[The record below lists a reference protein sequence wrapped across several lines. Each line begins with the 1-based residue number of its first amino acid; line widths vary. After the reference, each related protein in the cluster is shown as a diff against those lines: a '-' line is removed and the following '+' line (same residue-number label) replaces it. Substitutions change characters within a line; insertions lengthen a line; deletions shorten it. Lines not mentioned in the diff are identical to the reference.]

1 MLVIIVVAF
10 AAIGA
15 RLAFIQGVDAK
26 HYLAV
31 GDSEWQHTVILNAT
45 RGAILDR
52 DGNEL
57 AVSIPQTTIYADPH
71 LVTNPNSESAKLA
84 PVLKLSPAA
93 LRSLLTEP
101 DGFVYL
107 AHTQPDSVATAV
119 TKLDLPGI
127 YTQQEP
133 KRFNPDGQLALPLLG
148 EVGTEGEGLSGLEA
162 EYNTTL
168 SGTPGKSVEQL
179 DPQGRQVPG
188 GVDEYQAPKAGNDLV
203 LSIDSSLQYETEQAL
218 AQAIVTSRGH
228 SGIAILMDTQTGDL
242 LAVAD
247 LSMPSAAAGTAKSP
261 PAVSTVTPSLVRNA
275 KGKLVSA
282 VGPQPVESPD
292 ASAFDEVYEPGSV
305 MKLITISAALATK
318 TVVPADHFI
327 IPDHYYVGGTWFRDA
342 EYHPAEDWSVTDI
355 LANSSDIGTIQIAK
369 KLGKTRL
376 LQYMASYGIGARSD
390 VKFPGESQGLLP
402 SYWSNTSI
410 ATVPIGQGISVT
422 AIQMI
427 SAYNAVANGGVYV
440 APRLVEGTV
449 NAQGKMVPTP
459 IVPGHRVVSTTV
471 ADQMRTMLE
480 QVVTNGTGTSAAID
494 PYTVAGKTGT
504 AEVPVPGGYE
514 GGHYV
519 ASFAGYVPA
528 EKPTITAMV
537 QIYDTPDFGAAASA
551 PAFSVIGRDALTTL
565 DVAPPLPL
573 PAAPGVPLATTS
585 IDNPFGELAPT
596 TPTTSSSGSSGT

>member
-26 HYLAV
+26 HYVAV
-31 GDSEWQHTVILNAT
+31 GDSEWQHTVILNAN

-57 AVSIPQTTIYADPH
+57 AVSIPQTTIYADPNQ
-71 LVTNPNSESAKLA
+71 VTNPNSESAKLA
-84 PVLKLSPAA
+84 PVLKISPAA

-107 AHTQPDSVATAV
+107 ARTQPDSVAAAV
-119 TKLDLPGI
+119 TKLALPGI

-148 EVGTEGEGLSGLEA
+148 QVGTEGEGLSGLEA

-228 SGIAILMDTQTGDL
+228 SGIAMLMDTQTGDL

-247 LSMPSAAAGTAKSP
+247 LSMPTAAAGTKST
-261 PAVSTVTPSLVRNA
+261 PAVATATPSLVRNA

-282 VGPQPVESPD
+282 IGPQPVESPD

-318 TVVPADHFI
+318 TIIPADHFI
-327 IPDHYYVGGTWFRDA
+327 IPDHYTVGPTRFSDA
-342 EYHPAEDWSVTDI
+342 EDHPTEDWSVTDI
-355 LANSSDIGTIQIAK
+355 VANSSDIGTIQIAQ
-369 KLGKTRL
+369 KLGKTKL
-376 LQYMASYGIGARSD
+376 LKYMASYGIGARSD
-390 VKFPGESQGLLP
+390 VQFPGESEGLLP
-402 SYWSNTSI
+402 SYWSDTSI

-427 SAYNAVANGGVYV
+427 AAYNAVANGGVYV
-440 APRLVEGTV
+440 APRLVEGTI
-449 NAQGKMVPTP
+449 NASGKMVPTP

-480 QVVTNGTGTSAAID
+480 QVVTNGTGSSAAID

-504 AEVPVPGGYE
+504 AEVPAKGGYE

-551 PAFSVIGRDALTTL
+551 PTFSVIGRDALTAL
-565 DVAPPLPL
+565 DVAPPAALP
-573 PAAPGVPLATTS
+573 PAAGVPLATTS
-585 IDNPFGELAPT
+585 IDDPFGELAPT
-596 TPTTSSSGSSGT
+596 TPTTPLSGLSGT